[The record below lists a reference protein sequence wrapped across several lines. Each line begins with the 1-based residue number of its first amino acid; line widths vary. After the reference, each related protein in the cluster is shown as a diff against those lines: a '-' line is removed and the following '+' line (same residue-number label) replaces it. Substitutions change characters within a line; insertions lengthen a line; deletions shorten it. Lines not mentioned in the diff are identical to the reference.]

1 VKLSRLQHDRSSA
14 VLLGMA
20 CGDALGAGYADAEA
34 TANTDSPAERA
45 QRTPAGRL
53 GRTDAGFPTSWG
65 EWTDYTALAVPV
77 ATAAADGLDLDAG
90 PTIKQL
96 SDAGHRVAGPAGLF
110 RSAPVALAYLH
121 DPEALGR
128 TARTLAGDTAD
139 IDSADIVDTGDA
151 AVLWAMAIR
160 HSVLEGESDL
170 RVGLDAI
177 PAKRRSQWAERI
189 RVAESRRPGE
199 ASGDGSAGSAL
210 QDAWSSIVHTDDTD
224 ASQYRWALDAA
235 VRADG
240 DAPAVTALAGGLLA
254 ARWGLAAVPSDWR
267 RMVRGRPGLRGADLV
282 RLSVLAA
289 HGQDTND
296 AGERES
302 FRLHVVT

>member
-1 VKLSRLQHDRSSA
+1 V
-14 VLLGMA
+14 
-20 CGDALGAGYADAEA
+20 GAGYASGDA
-34 TANTDSPAERA
+34 PAERA
-45 QRTPAGRL
+45 PRAPAGRPV
-53 GRTDAGFPTSWG
+53 RSDAGFPPSWG
-65 EWTDYTALAVPV
+65 EWTEYTALTVPV

-90 PTIKQL
+90 PTL
-96 SDAGHRVAGPAGLF
+96 ELVSHSEHAAGGTTGLF

-121 DPEALGR
+121 DPAALAR
-128 TARTLAGDTAD
+128 VARTLAGDTAD
-139 IDSADIVDTGDA
+139 IDAAEIVDTGDA
-151 AVLWAMAIR
+151 AVLWALAIR

-177 PAKRRSQWAERI
+177 PAKRRSRWAERI

-199 ASGDGSAGSAL
+199 ASADGSAGSAL
-210 QDAWSSIVHTDDTD
+210 QDAWSAVVHTDDSD

-235 VRADG
+235 VQTDN
-240 DAPAVTALAGGLLA
+240 DAAAVAALAGGLLA
-254 ARWGLAAVPSDWR
+254 ARWGLAAVPSEWR

-289 HGQDTND
+289 HGRDTND